1 MVKIKKSFAE
11 ILVSVI
17 TFVKWVI
24 VAAFVGVV
32 GGVVGTFFHKSI
44 EIATTLR
51 EKNAWLLLLLPV
63 GGLLIAGAYKLFE
76 SQGAINTNRVIDA
89 VKSDGKVPFVM
100 APLIFGGAF
109 ITHLFGGSAGREGAA
124 LQLGGSIGYN
134 IGKCFRIKKQNVHI
148 IVMSGMSSVFS
159 ALFGTPLTAAFFA
172 LEVGKVGIIK
182 YAGMLP
188 CVISSYIAFKISI
201 FMGAQP
207 VRFSIPVVDE
217 LSFGILLKVIAL
229 SLLCAVVSIIFCF
242 SLKKASFYAKKA
254 MKNSF
259 VRIFVCGALVVLLT
273 FVFGTTDYN
282 GAGMHVITDAI
293 NGNAKAEAFLLKILF
308 TAITIAAGFKGGEI
322 VPAFFVGSTFGC
334 IAGEVL
340 GIGGP
345 IGAAIGFVA
354 LFCGAVNC
362 PIASLLL
369 ALEVFGG
376 NDMLVFALATAV
388 TYMMSGYSGLYE
400 SQEIVYS
407 KLNDDYIDVNAK

>member
-1 MVKIKKSFAE
+1 MDKIKKSCKE
-11 ILVSVI
+11 ILISVAVFI
-17 TFVKWVI
+17 KWII
-24 VAAFVGVV
+24 VASFVGAA
-32 GGVVGTFFHKSI
+32 GGVVGTLFHKSI
-44 EIATTLR
+44 DFATELR
-51 EKNAWLLLLLPV
+51 EENGWLLFLLPL
-63 GGLLIAGAYKLFE
+63 GGLIIAGAYKMFK

-89 VKSDGKVPFVM
+89 VKTDGNVPFIM

-109 ITHLFGGSAGREGAA
+109 ITHLLGGSAGREGAA

-188 CVISSYIAFKISI
+188 CIVSSFVAYKISI
-201 FMGAQP
+201 LMGVHP

-217 LSFGILLKVIAL
+217 LSLVMLLKIIAL
-229 SLLCAVVSIIFCF
+229 SLLCAVVSIIFCYA
-242 SLKKASFYAKKA
+242 LKKASFYAKKT

-259 VRIFVCGALVVLLT
+259 VRIFVCGAIVVLLT
-273 FVFGTTDYN
+273 LAFGTTDYN

-308 TAITIAAGFKGGEI
+308 TAVTIAAGFKGGEI

-334 IAGEVL
+334 VAGEL
-340 GIGGP
+340 IGTGRP
-345 IGAAIGFVA
+345 MGAAIGFVA

-362 PIASLLL
+362 PIASVLL

-376 NDMLVFALATAV
+376 SNMMIFALVVAV
-388 TYMMSGYSGLYE
+388 TYMMSGYFGLYE